1 MRGQA
6 ATLTTNPPDRNLPPI
21 QRLIAVMARLRDPA
35 GGCPWDLEQSF
46 ETIAPYTIEEA
57 YEVAEAIRSG
67 DREALKDELGD
78 LLFQVVYY
86 AQMSREDG
94 GFDFNAIAVHEVDK
108 MIRRHPHV
116 FTDPDADAL
125 GAAKSPSSA
134 PKITDAA
141 TQTRAWE
148 AYKAAERAAGAGL
161 QRAETP
167 PPSALDG
174 VARALPALIRAEK
187 LTKRAARVGFDWP
200 TVAEVLA
207 KIEEELAE
215 TAHEIAQDA
224 PRGRLEDEIGD
235 LLFAVANLARKLSID
250 PEAALR
256 GTNDKFS
263 RRFHHIEAELRAR
276 GKTPADSDL
285 AEMDALWNAAKDG
298 EKETP

>member
-1 MRGQA
+1 
-6 ATLTTNPPDRNLPPI
+6 
-21 QRLIAVMARLRDPA
+21 MARLRDPDS
-35 GGCPWDLEQSF
+35 GCPWDLEQSF
-46 ETIAPYTIEEA
+46 KTIAPYTIEEA

-94 GFDFNAIAVHEVDK
+94 GFDFDAIAAHEVDK

-116 FTDPDADAL
+116 FGNVDVADA
-125 GAAKSPSSA
+125 AA
-134 PKITDAA
+134 
-141 TQTRAWE
+141 QTRNWE
-148 AYKAAERAAGAGL
+148 AQKAVERVAKGKTGG
-161 QRAETP
+161 P
-167 PPSALDG
+167 PPSVLDG

-215 TAHEIAQDA
+215 TVHEIAQDA
-224 PRGRLEDEIGD
+224 PVERLGDEIGD
-235 LLFAVANLARKLSID
+235 LLFAVANLARKLDID

-256 GTNDKFS
+256 GTNDKFV

-276 GKTPADSDL
+276 GKTLADSDL